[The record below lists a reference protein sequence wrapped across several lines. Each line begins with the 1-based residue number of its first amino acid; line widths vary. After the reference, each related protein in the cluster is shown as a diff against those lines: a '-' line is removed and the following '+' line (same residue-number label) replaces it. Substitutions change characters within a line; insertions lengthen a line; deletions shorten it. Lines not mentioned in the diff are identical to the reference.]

1 MPLRY
6 FRLQS
11 TLRNTTLEEHMLDL
25 IIKPGWIFTGI
36 ANQGLLTNHVILI
49 KDGKIVDLVPESSSK
64 DLPAQKVEEL
74 PTCMV
79 LPGLVNGHS
88 HASMSLLRCVGSDLS
103 TLDWLKKVIWPVEGQ
118 LMEPKFVADGA
129 RLGATEMLLNGI
141 TTAQDMYFFPEEAAM
156 SMAEEGMRVVA
167 GGMII
172 GFPSPQASN
181 EEEYFTQA
189 KSLFEKYKDHPN
201 ISFNMAPHAPYSVSK
216 EMLQRSMAFAEEHG
230 CQWQIH
236 LSETP
241 QEVQESLDK
250 HGLTPVEYLHSI
262 GCLNSHTVA
271 VHCVCL
277 TDKDIELLARSKA
290 SVIHCPTS
298 NLKLGCGI
306 ARVPEMLDAGINVG
320 IGTDGCASGHNTDVL
335 EEMRLAGLLAK
346 GKYQDPKV
354 LPVTKLLE
362 MGTKNSA
369 KAIGLGSTIG
379 VLETGKSA
387 DLIAVDTC
395 HYGSQPCLEPLAT
408 VLYCAGA
415 PSIIKTYVSGKTVA
429 EKQLSSVNLPNWR
442 ATVSKCNLMS
452 WQNKVCEILQS
463 Y

>member
-1 MPLRY
+1 
-6 FRLQS
+6 
-11 TLRNTTLEEHMLDL
+11 MLDL
-25 IIKPGWIFTGI
+25 IIKPGWIFTGV
-36 ANQGLLTNHVILI
+36 ADQGLLTDHAILI
-49 KDGKIVDLVPESSSK
+49 KDGKIADIIPEALTK
-64 DLPAQKVEEL
+64 QMTAQKVENL

-129 RLGATEMLLNGI
+129 RLGAIEMLLNGI
-141 TTAQDMYFFPEEAAM
+141 STTQDMYFFPEDAAI
-156 SMAEEGMRVVA
+156 SMADEGMRVVA

-172 GFPSPQASN
+172 GFPSPQAST

-189 KSLFEKYKDHPN
+189 KNLFHKYKGHPN

-216 EMLQRSMAFAEEHG
+216 EMLQKSMAFAQENG

-241 QEVQESLDK
+241 QEVQDSLDK
-250 HGLTPVEYLHSI
+250 HGLTPVEYLYKL

-277 TDKDIELLARSKA
+277 TDKDIELLAKSKA

-306 ARVPEMLDAGINVG
+306 ARVPEMIDAGINVG
-320 IGTDGCASGHNTDVL
+320 IGTDGCASGHNTDLL

-354 LPVTKLLE
+354 LPVEKLLE

-369 KAIGLGSTIG
+369 TAIGLGSKIS
-379 VLETGKSA
+379 VLETGKCA
-387 DLIAVDTC
+387 DLIAVETY

-415 PSIIKTYVSGKTVA
+415 PSVIKSYIDGKIVA
-429 EKQLSSVNLPNWR
+429 EKQLSSINLPNWR
-442 ATVSKCNLMS
+442 AAVSKCNLMS
-452 WQNKVCEILQS
+452 WQNRVCEILQS